1 MSEGVFT
8 MPLVTAGAG
17 AFAKTTDSFKR
28 ATSGVAVGTAGI
40 SISSKPGRFYRA
52 VVENG
57 GATAYY
63 LQVFDKATAA
73 INADVPVYEKRLA
86 ASGECELD
94 LVNVNGVPCLNGI
107 SLAISTTPGTLTLA
121 AATDVAYYSVF
132 YTASQ

>member
-8 MPLVTAGAG
+8 LPLVSAGAG
-17 AFAKTTDSFKR
+17 AFAKTTDGFQR

-40 SISSKPGRFYRA
+40 SISQKPGRFYRA
-52 VVENG
+52 VVQNG

-73 INADVPVYEKRLA
+73 VNANVPIWQQRIL
-86 ASGECELD
+86 ASGEVVLD
-94 LVNVNGVPCLNGI
+94 LTNVNGLPCLLGI
-107 SLAISTTPGTLTLA
+107 SLAISSTPGTLTLA
-121 AATDVAYYSVF
+121 AATDVAFYSVI